1 MKFKIGSVSVF
12 VSFTFFAAALFFTV
26 VGRGELLAVTY
37 LCALL
42 HEAGHMA
49 AILLFG
55 GRLQEIRLTLAG
67 AEIRRREPS
76 GLSRGR
82 EALVCLAGPAVNL
95 ALALGS
101 LFACGDGRFSQVNF
115 LLCGFNALPFYSL
128 DGGRVIEV
136 LLAARFSRRTVCIV
150 GDVLSLAA
158 IALLGAVSVAV
169 FVREGRASP
178 FWIVTVYLLSV
189 FLMKKRSCS

>member
-1 MKFKIGSVSVF
+1 MKFKIGGVSVF

-26 VGRGELLAVTY
+26 VGSGGLLAVTY
-37 LCALL
+37 LCALF
-42 HEAGHMA
+42 HEAGHVV

-82 EALVCLAGPAVNL
+82 EAVVCLAGPAANF

-101 LFACGDGRFSQVNF
+101 LLVCGDSRFSQVNF

-128 DGGRVIEV
+128 DGGRVIE
-136 LLAARFSRRTVCIV
+136 LLLSARLSRRTVRIV
-150 GDVLSLAA
+150 GDVLSLVTV
-158 IALLGAVSVAV
+158 ALLGAVSVAA
-169 FVREGRASP
+169 FVREGRGSP
-178 FWIVTVYLLSV
+178 FLIVTVYLLSV